1 MISSDTDPGNSAVV
15 SVILKLFRTY
25 RIALERPKVTKSQ
38 QSAAMKMLLQ
48 SHLGSFSF
56 PIVNIHFCQAVT
68 LSSIEF

>member
-15 SVILKLFRTY
+15 SVILKLF

-56 PIVNIHFCQAVT
+56 PVVNIHFCQAVT